1 MSMSSTT
8 VPDAAKTVIWQSAPL
23 AGDLPK
29 RPLARSLWRGFRCRC
44 PHCGEGR
51 LFRKFLKPVANCARC
66 GEDYTHQRADDAPP
80 YFTMLIVGHL
90 VVPVML
96 VVALTT
102 ELSDATHIAIWVPLT
117 LFLTLALLQPVKGT
131 IIALQWALRMHG
143 FDGGIDPDAMP
154 DAFGRDVRRD
164 VVQAPPIQ

>member
-1 MSMSSTT
+1 MSSTT
-8 VPDAAKTVIWQSAPL
+8 IPDAAKTAIWQSPAL
-23 AGDLPK
+23 AADLPK
-29 RPLARSLWRGFRCRC
+29 RPLTRSLWRGFRCRC
-44 PHCGEGR
+44 PNCGEGR

-102 ELSDATHIAIWVPLT
+102 ELSNAAHVAIWVPLT
-117 LFLTLALLQPVKGT
+117 LFLALALLQPVKGT

-143 FDGGIDPDAMP
+143 FDGSIDPDAMP
-154 DAFGRDVRRD
+154 DAFGRDQPRD
-164 VVQAPPIQ
+164 IVQAPRIR

>member
-1 MSMSSTT
+1 MF
-8 VPDAAKTVIWQSAPL
+8 
-23 AGDLPK
+23 G
-29 RPLARSLWRGFRCRC
+29 
-44 PHCGEGR
+44 
-51 LFRKFLKPVANCARC
+51 KFLKVNDACSVC
-66 GEDYTHQRADDAPP
+66 EQELHHHRADDAPP